1 MRSNNEAIVA
11 PAIPHGEALMR
22 TGRMI
27 IALAAMAAATLPADV
42 RSAAPQYVG
51 VRLGT
56 LGGTSASSSAINAHG
71 DVVGSS
77 RTTGDVAV
85 HGFLHVGGSMV
96 DIGVVGGDS
105 CSIANDVNDQGQ
117 VVGVSDFAC
126 EANNRPSLFV
136 NGTHSYLFGLFVFG
150 QAAAINNAG
159 QIVGWSGSTS
169 GPIAFLLSG
178 GATTDL
184 GTLGGRDSFAY
195 AINDRAEIVGDSA
208 TAFPTLAVPFPPTHA
223 FLYAS
228 GAMTDLGTLGGTYSA
243 ARSINN
249 RGEIA
254 GHAATADAQMHAF
267 VHANGVMKDLG
278 TLGGATSLAFG
289 INDAGW
295 VVGRS
300 LAPGDVEWRAFLH
313 ADGAMHDINAL
324 LQNDLGGDKIDIA
337 YAINDRGQ
345 IAATSC
351 DPRSGRCVAYRLD
364 PVPVAA
370 RAQEIP
376 ALSPSM
382 LLALSIA
389 IGATLL
395 AARSA

>member
-1 MRSNNEAIVA
+1 
-11 PAIPHGEALMR
+11 MR

-27 IALAAMAAATLPADV
+27 IALAAMAAATLPADA

-56 LGGTSASSSAINAHG
+56 LGGTSASSSAINAQG
-71 DVVGSS
+71 DVVGSA
-77 RTTGDVAV
+77 RTPGDVAV

-117 VVGVSDFAC
+117 VVGASDYAC

-136 NGTHSYLFGLFVFG
+136 NGTHSYLFGLFDFG
-150 QAAAINNAG
+150 QATSINNAG

-169 GPIAFLLSG
+169 GPHAFLLSG

-195 AINDRAEIVGDSA
+195 AINDRAEIVGDAA
-208 TAFPTLAVPFPPTHA
+208 TAFPTLAVPFPPTRA
-223 FLYAS
+223 FLYSA
-228 GAMTDLGTLGGTYSA
+228 GTMRDLGTLGGTHSF

-254 GHAATADAQMHAF
+254 GYSTTTADAQTHAF

-278 TLGGATSLAFG
+278 TLGGGASLAFG

-300 LAPGDVEWRAFLH
+300 LATGDVEWRAFLH

-324 LQNDLGGDKIDIA
+324 LQNDLGGDTIDHA
-337 YAINDRGQ
+337 HAINGRGQ
-345 IAATSC
+345 IAATAC
-351 DPRSGRCVAYRLD
+351 DQRSGRCTAYRLD
-364 PVPVAA
+364 PVPVASA
-370 RAQEIP
+370 AEEIP
-376 ALSPSM
+376 ALSWSM